1 MKWEYITLRIGT
13 WQGVQEVLNDFG
25 AGGWRLAEAA
35 LDKASDGNGV
45 VNLIMERAEE
55 EKPGV

>member
-25 AGGWRLAEAA
+25 AKGWRLEEAA
-35 LDKASDGNGV
+35 IDKAGIVD
-45 VNLIMERAEE
+45 LIMERAAE
-55 EKPGV
+55 EKRGV